1 MENRLCLYWLPEKD
15 GARLVRVWGE
25 NGALSLPDAVDGRP
39 ITAIGE
45 KCFAPVQPVPL
56 SRCRRTGEEDA
67 SLLPVCGE
75 RSRSGLKPP

>member
-39 ITAIGE
+39 ITAIG
-45 KCFAPVQPVPL
+45 
-56 SRCRRTGEEDA
+56 
-67 SLLPVCGE
+67 
-75 RSRSGLKPP
+75 